1 MMKYLMLVNP
11 HAGRKRGAVIAKQT
25 LAVLST
31 KGIEVETIYSEYHK
45 HLCEIARQ
53 EVNGNWQGILAV
65 GGDGTLFEV
74 INGMMQGNATLP
86 LPLGVIPVGTGN
98 SFSRDLH
105 IHSLD
110 DALQKIVSGKTRPVD
125 LGKFECNEG
134 EFYFINLLG
143 FGFVADVAHKASFY
157 KNWGSLSYII
167 GVFSITRRLQSYALE
182 FEIDGKLLQ
191 RDNVFVE
198 ICNSTKTGGNM
209 IMAPKARIDDGVL
222 DVVLYNKSTRRRL
235 LQSFPKIF
243 SGTHVNL
250 PEVEV
255 FRAKKMSFTPDV
267 PKILTP
273 DGEITSTTPISV
285 SILPG
290 KIRIFDS

>member
-1 MMKYLMLVNP
+1 MKYLMLVNP
-11 HAGRKRGAVIAKQT
+11 HAGRKRGAVMAKQALAT
-25 LAVLST
+25 LLQ
-31 KGIEVETIYSEYHK
+31 KGIEVETIYSEYSK
-45 HLCEIARQ
+45 HLSEIARQ
-53 EVNGNWQGILAV
+53 EVNGDWQGILAV

-74 INGMMQGNATLP
+74 INGMMQGNPSLP
-86 LPLGVIPVGTGN
+86 QPLGVIPVGTGN

-105 IHSLD
+105 INSLN

-125 LGKFECNEG
+125 LGKFECDEG
-134 EFYFINLLG
+134 EFYFINILG

-157 KNWGSLSYII
+157 KSWGSLSYVI
-167 GVFSITRRLQSYALE
+167 GVFSITRHLQSYDLE
-182 FEIDGKLLQ
+182 FEIDGESFH

-198 ICNSTKTGGNM
+198 ICNSTKTGGDM
-209 IMAPKARIDDGVL
+209 IMAPEARIDDGIL

-243 SGTHVNL
+243 NGTHVHL

-255 FRAKKMSFTPDV
+255 FKAQKMSFTPDV

-273 DGEITSTTPISV
+273 DGEITSTTPVSV